1 MARLSPGEL
10 TKTDADE
17 SALPPDPVIEAYKK
31 DIDRTLFRENL
42 RLTIEQ
48 RIRKL
53 EAFMRSLESIRG
65 SARKARND

>member
-1 MARLSPGEL
+1 MATFPDEL
-10 TKTDADE
+10 ARSEWDWSE
-17 SALPPDPVIEAYKK
+17 LPPDPVIEAYKK
-31 DIDRTLFRENL
+31 DVDRTLLHENL
-42 RLTIEQ
+42 KLTVEQ